1 MRQVPNYL
9 LIGNGRLARHLHRYL
24 LLLNLS
30 IMQWDRSRP
39 LEELEEKI
47 RSATHVL
54 VLISDA
60 AIEPFI
66 SDHLS
71 SSHAKIIHC
80 SGALNTSLAF
90 GAHPLFTFTEQLYD
104 LVTYQQIPF
113 VVDDDAPAFNELF
126 PGLPNRS
133 VRLSKK
139 LKSKY
144 HALCVMSSNFTC
156 LLWQK
161 LFSSFEQELKIP
173 AVLAQPL
180 LLQQTKN
187 LHDSPRQALTGP
199 LARGDTQT
207 IANNLAAL
215 HQDPFQLVYQS
226 FIDCYAQ
233 LKKDSL

>member
-9 LIGNGRLARHLHRYL
+9 LIGNGRLARHFQRYL
-24 LLLNLS
+24 SYLNLANS
-30 IMQWDRSRP
+30 MWDRTQT
-39 LEELEEKI
+39 LDELKKKTS
-47 RSATHVL
+47 SATHIL

-66 SDHLS
+66 TKHFTTVSGN
-71 SSHAKIIHC
+71 IIHC
-80 SGALNTSLAF
+80 SGSLNTSLAF
-90 GAHPLFTFTEQLYD
+90 GAHPLFTFNDRLYD
-104 LVTYQQIPF
+104 LATYQQIPF
-113 VVDDDAPAFNELF
+113 VIDDDAPSFDQLF
-126 PGLPNRS
+126 PGLTNQA
-133 VRLSKK
+133 VRLPKK

-161 LFSSFEQELKIP
+161 LFSSFEHELKIP

-187 LHDSPRQALTGP
+187 LHDSPREALTGP
-199 LARGDTQT
+199 LARGDAIT

-215 HQDPFQLVYQS
+215 NQDPFQLVYKS